1 MNLASIRNLLI
12 SFSDYVSSIF
22 YGGQRR
28 NSKKDIPISE
38 FSRWFKDKGDKT
50 LRLDYPLLDSNS
62 IVFDVGGYVGDFAN
76 KIHQKYGCKV
86 YVFEPHPKFFKKC
99 VKRFKNNEKII
110 PLNFGLAHE
119 SGEFQISD
127 SADSSSFFN
136 PPKTGKGAISCG
148 VREFFEVVEELEI
161 SFINLMKVNIEGGEY
176 PLLEHIIDAK
186 SVNLVNEYQ
195 IQFHDF
201 IDNAVKRRDGIVEA
215 LVTTHERT
223 WCYEFVWEN
232 WKSKSN
238 TLTAATRL

>member
-1 MNLASIRNLLI
+1 M
-12 SFSDYVSSIF
+12 
-22 YGGQRR
+22 
-28 NSKKDIPISE
+28 
-38 FSRWFKDKGDKT
+38 
-50 LRLDYPLLDSNS
+50 
-62 IVFDVGGYVGDFAN
+62 
-76 KIHQKYGCKV
+76 

-176 PLLEHIIDAK
+176 ELLDRLIESDFIKQIDNIQ
-186 SVNLVNEYQ
+186 V
-195 IQFHDF
+195 QFHN
-201 IDNAVKRRDGIVEA
+201 ISQTSRSEMQRIQRELRK
-215 LVTTHERT
+215 THRPT
-223 WCYEFVWEN
+223 YQYEFVWEN
-232 WKSKSN
+232 WVRKK
-238 TLTAATRL
+238 

>member
-1 MNLASIRNLLI
+1 MKMVSVHKILI
-12 SFSDYVSSIF
+12 SIFDYVSSKF
-22 YGGQRR
+22 YRGQSHTR
-28 NSKKDIPISE
+28 KKDIPTSE
-38 FSRWFKDKGDKT
+38 VARWFKDKGDQT

-76 KIHQKYGCKV
+76 KIHQKYDCKV

-232 WKSKSN
+232 WKSKSHK
-238 TLTAATRL
+238 THRQ

>member
-1 MNLASIRNLLI
+1 MRVVSIRKILI
-12 SFSDYVSSIF
+12 SISDYASSKF
-22 YGGQRR
+22 QRGPSR
-28 NSKKDIPISE
+28 NSKKEIPLTE
-38 FSRWFKDKGDKT
+38 FARWFRDKGDET
-50 LRLDYPLLDSNS
+50 LRLDYPLLVSNS

-201 IDNAVKRRDGIVEA
+201 IDNAVKRRNNIVEA

-238 TLTAATRL
+238 KVR